1 MSNVKGFT
9 NTQKIKEEAANW
21 LLKIEEKSPLSP
33 QESDELKTWVA
44 TSDIHRSVIIRMSQ
58 TWNNMDLLAAMR
70 MAPERKSQFSLDKF
84 KAMLGAKILT
94 TLFQNKSQSKNP
106 KRRSLLLSFTT
117 VSVCLLVALLFIDST
132 VTESMISEPQYYVTD
147 IGEYKKQILED
158 GSTLWLN
165 SNSKVKVDY
174 SKNFRRIAL
183 ITGEA
188 HFEVEK
194 DANRPFEVYAM
205 NRLVRALGTAF
216 SVHKL
221 NGSVEVLVSEGTVEL
236 AIVDDVLLLKPDDL
250 LTSTNIKLNQN
261 EQAMASI
268 NEPAK
273 VSKYLG
279 KLSAGQSMSL
289 STISSGEDNH
299 IVHLDKGELSRKL
312 SWLDGK
318 LVFAGETLAEV
329 VSEISRHTS
338 IKIDVPDPELRKLR
352 IGGHF
357 ESGETDKLFYLLDS
371 GFGIVVNKIDDNHVE
386 LVKETRDSN

>member
-21 LLKIEEKSPLSP
+21 LLNIEEKSPLSP
-33 QESDELKTWVA
+33 QEADELRSWVA
-44 TSDIHRSVIIRMSQ
+44 TSDIHRSVITRMSQ
-58 TWNNMDLLAAMR
+58 TWNNMDILAAMR
-70 MAPERKSQFSLDKF
+70 VAPEPKVRFSLDKF
-84 KAMLGAKILT
+84 KALLGAKILT
-94 TLFQNKSQSKNP
+94 IFFNNNNANSPRGYSILFK
-106 KRRSLLLSFTT
+106 
-117 VSVCLLVALLFIDST
+117 VSSVSACLLVSLLFIG
-132 VTESMISEPQYYVTD
+132 SMLNEADISQPSYYATN
-147 IGEYKKQILED
+147 IGEYKKHRLED

-174 SKNFRRIAL
+174 SENFRRIAL

-188 HFEVEK
+188 HFEVAK
-194 DANRPFEVYAM
+194 DANRPFEVYSM
-205 NRLVRALGTAF
+205 NRLVRALGTEF

-221 NGSVEVLVSEGTVEL
+221 NGRVEVLVSEGTVEL
-236 AIVDDVLLLKPDDL
+236 AIVDDVLLLTPDDL
-250 LTSTNIKLNQN
+250 LTSTNIQLNQN
-261 EQAMASI
+261 EHTFASI

-279 KLSAGQSMSL
+279 KLSAGQSMSI
-289 STISSGEDNH
+289 STTSSGEENH
-299 IVHLDKGELSRKL
+299 IVHLDKGELGRKL
-312 SWLDGK
+312 SWLNGQ

-338 IKIDVPDPELRKLR
+338 MKIDVPDPELRTLR

-357 ESGETDKLFYLLDS
+357 ETGETDKLFYLLDS
-371 GFGIVVNKIDDNHVE
+371 GFGIVVNKIDENHVE